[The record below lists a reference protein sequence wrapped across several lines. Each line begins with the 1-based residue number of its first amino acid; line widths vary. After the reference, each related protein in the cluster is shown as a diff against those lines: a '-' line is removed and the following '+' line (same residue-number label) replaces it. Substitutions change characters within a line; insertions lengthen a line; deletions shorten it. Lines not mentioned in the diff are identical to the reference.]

1 MTDSTDETL
10 EEARARLKEAVL
22 EQSRFLDE
30 LGETEGALA
39 RLIAEVHRWPEF
51 EQVQL
56 LERCQRVL
64 ERERQILDNLEQAG
78 GSSDDQAI
86 LDVIA
91 DIRHLRRADKI
102 SAMQANLDDA
112 RASPDDAR
120 TRDEI
125 ETEAL
130 ARVEQHSEVLSR
142 PMRIQHLLQDA
153 QAQEWQI
160 EHRRAM
166 SAHPEGGSLH
176 AAPNSSGGWFWIA
189 RRKGAHA
196 TGTASTPAIAVASAE
211 AAYHLMGLG

>member
-1 MTDSTDETL
+1 
-10 EEARARLKEAVL
+10 
-22 EQSRFLDE
+22 
-30 LGETEGALA
+30 
-39 RLIAEVHRWPEF
+39 
-51 EQVQL
+51 
-56 LERCQRVL
+56 
-64 ERERQILDNLEQAG
+64 
-78 GSSDDQAI
+78 
-86 LDVIA
+86 
-91 DIRHLRRADKI
+91 
-102 SAMQANLDDA
+102 MQANLNDA
-112 RASPDDAR
+112 RASPDDTR

-130 ARVEQHSEVLSR
+130 ARVEQQSEVLSR

-160 EHRRAM
+160 EHRGAM